1 MLFWAWTSTSSL
13 MLSPSTSVTALGG
26 CPLSLTWVTGDPLH
40 PSPVPFWLLC
50 CQSPTS
56 VCLSPCRPHRMAP
69 GLKGPHPHQGP
80 CLQEYLHTPLP
91 SRLRVVRSNAWRSMK
106 LGGRVTWTCHDL
118 LCSYA
123 VFYFPEMHF
132 SCVQNGT
139 NRSCPA
145 YLPGW
150 SLMKEV
156 RWRKTNSL
164 CYHLYVE
171 PPKWNKWTYITKQ
184 KWTQI

>member
-1 MLFWAWTSTSSL
+1 
-13 MLSPSTSVTALGG
+13 MLSPVLQWLPWVGVL
-26 CPLSLTWVTGDPLH
+26 CLSLRLLGTPCT
-40 PSPVPFWLLC
+40 PV
-50 CQSPTS
+50 
-56 VCLSPCRPHRMAP
+56 LSPSSFDAAKALHQSVSPPAGPTEWPLVSRAHTLTKAP
-69 GLKGPHPHQGP
+69 VLKSTCTP
-80 CLQEYLHTPLP
+80 PLP
-91 SRLRVVRSNAWRSMK
+91 SRLRVVRSNAWRGMK
-106 LGGRVTWTCHDL
+106 LGGRVRRECWLWTRHDL